1 MRKWEG
7 EKREG
12 ERVRR
17 WGKVSAAAK
26 SGPFGIL
33 RSLDLVFI
41 VIRCYLYPEPLAF
54 NLYPFAYQLRAII
67 YQL

>member
-1 MRKWEG
+1 MRNS

-26 SGPFGIL
+26 SGPFDIL
-33 RSLDLVFI
+33 RSLDLVYI
-41 VIRCYLYPEPLAF
+41 VIRCYLYPEPL
-54 NLYPFAYQLRAII
+54 NLKPITFCL
-67 YQL
+67 